1 MYPIIGLIVL
11 MLCTWII
18 VMWASYGESNESRS
32 EEKLEQ
38 SSDQQ
43 GYCQAALKQGS
54 GRQTTSSR
62 LQLERSCIMCKK
74 TCRRTYVFQT
84 TDGGSYEL

>member
-18 VMWASYGESNESRS
+18 VMRASYGESNESRD
-32 EEKLEQ
+32 EERLEQ

-43 GYCQAALKQGS
+43 GHCHAALKQGS
-54 GRQTTSSR
+54 DRQTMSS
-62 LQLERSCIMCKK
+62 
-74 TCRRTYVFQT
+74 
-84 TDGGSYEL
+84 